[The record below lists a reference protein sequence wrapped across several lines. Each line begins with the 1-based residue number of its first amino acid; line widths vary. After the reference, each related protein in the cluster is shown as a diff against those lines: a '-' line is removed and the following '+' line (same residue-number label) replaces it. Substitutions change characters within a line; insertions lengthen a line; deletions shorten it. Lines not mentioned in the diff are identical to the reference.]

1 MTHTGVHWK
10 APFVTTVEQV
20 QVRPRTDTL
29 NLMSTVTKDGITNTF
44 NDVQVF
50 DYKEISSGKVSRAGD
65 QQDPA
70 KKPDQ
75 DGEDLRPPVPASFN
89 L

>member
-1 MTHTGVHWK
+1 MTHPGVHWK

-50 DYKEISSGKVSRAGD
+50 DYYKRSNTCTSYRCLTITK
-65 QQDPA
+65 DPQA
-70 KKPDQ
+70 K
-75 DGEDLRPPVPASFN
+75 
-89 L
+89 